1 MVKVFHNGVKPA
13 RYLLIFFHIT
23 APKLGILLAEGQW
36 LPGLKWR
43 LVIQTL
49 RVTAPPP
56 GTEEQQQD
64 GEKVVKGEGVLQD
77 ASGDQIAG
85 LYHRAVSIRSL
96 SSG

>member
-1 MVKVFHNGVKPA
+1 MVKVFHNVVKPA

-64 GEKVVKGEGVLQD
+64 GEKVVRGCVLQD